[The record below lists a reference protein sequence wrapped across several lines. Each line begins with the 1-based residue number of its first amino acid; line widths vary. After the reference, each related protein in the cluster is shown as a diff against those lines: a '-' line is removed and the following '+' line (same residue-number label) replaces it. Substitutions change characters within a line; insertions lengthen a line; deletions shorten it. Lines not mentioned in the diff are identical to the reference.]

1 MKFKVS
7 NKSWILLSTTIIIG
21 IAFSV
26 YFLVYVK
33 GKEKDIISNN
43 FRVLQQIVLNIESLK
58 ESYQRN
64 AETYYNNLDS
74 AWTIKDDAKIN
85 ELNNNLEPLNKIDSQ
100 YIKDDQDIIFGED
113 GLIFKVKGSNKF
125 DDAIFFKSNYDVF
138 FNNPLFYRADI
149 FDQIIIS
156 RIKDKD
162 SSKSRVLF
170 SNSMIG
176 VLDSAF
182 FQKMVYS
189 AKNEVTI
196 TDKNYISFNQKIDDD
211 YHIYISGLVEA
222 SKFNRQKRSVSP
234 YIIFIMSV
242 MLILIVLAMPLLKLK
257 IMSIYERLYL
267 TDVSFSIISVLV
279 GPAIFIVFMYAVF
292 IYFGFE
298 RDTIEN
304 RLHDLSEKI
313 ENNMQLELMNIVHQI
328 KSINSGFS
336 DVSKKSRR
344 YDNVFYPHGI
354 AELKETFQE
363 TTRSEDQNRD
373 TNYRAFDIMG
383 DLIDWKNLKY
393 NKVTKG
399 DFPIQGY
406 RVFENSILSDSI
418 DYKHLKAAFWADESA
433 QLMILLSGFHQPSY
447 VQDLSHRYYLTNILN
462 KKPDI
467 FYDTSNVKR
476 EIAIES
482 IKSVNDGSY
491 EVGVG
496 MATGN
501 GNEDLPVFAIA
512 TKMTSVMNPILEEG
526 FGFCILDKSGRTLF
540 HSDITKNM
548 NENFIDETDE
558 VFGQAITS
566 QRAICRISNYN
577 GIDQTIYLRPLNCLS
592 DMYIATFI
600 RDESHFG
607 VFTLSMVSSFTLFFI
622 FLIYVFLVYLVLY
635 LFVTKTTKLKQMSYL
650 FNYFRPYETEN
661 MQKVYLKLISAF
673 SVGILYLVFSMWLSS
688 EYFDFLVGELL
699 LITTLLIVFS
709 FHTIVNQL
717 SKDQLMHFVIRLPHA
732 SFLRILSGLL
742 VLILLIRFVYIIVNY
757 EIYDIWIMLNSIIG
771 IGVVFLILRVL
782 LLNKQFF
789 NFSSF
794 FKEKDNIKR
803 TQQVYKV
810 YLILWV
816 FLLSIIPIHIFLDIT
831 IKSEQS
837 IFKKYKAHQLAMR
850 MNEWEDQTESEFIN
864 KFETRSDFNVFL
876 NSMKSQGLN
885 RAIDFSLDSSTSRQ
899 LKGEKIKVYKHTIF
913 DMLYGKIRPKY
924 NDRVSATNNY
934 IADSATNLSW
944 YAKKSA
950 DSLYFILNPK
960 FSDADFNIIKLQR
973 GKILSSNFP
982 MIIFNNL
989 ISIVILIIFLSFIIK
1004 RVYGFGYKQ
1013 FARNVEPLNCDN
1025 QIKKYLNKDLF
1036 SNASAYNNIFFVGVN
1051 TAHFSYIKTFLMDEK
1066 RKFFSLD
1073 FYDFNEL
1080 QLGNSNKEF
1089 EAFEKLVSLGRFQ
1102 KEWEEIKKH
1111 FDEDSEIYILI
1122 EHFEYGY
1129 NDIEMNKLKLEVL
1142 KYLID
1147 CENFKVII
1155 KSEINPTKLLEY
1167 YESSIKRIEE
1177 PIKKANANDNMV
1189 LREKLD
1195 KLKVDYK
1202 KWQHLLGCFI
1212 KVIVPINIFHENNSI
1227 CTQGDDEH
1235 LIAEALKQEV
1245 NHGEYLN
1252 MIKRYMDQKSTT
1264 TLTNEDQVL
1273 MVQQMSYPYYFSVW
1287 NSLSKE
1293 ERYLV
1298 YDIAKD
1304 KYVNTTN
1311 TNAILSLLSKGIL
1324 IYDHSLRL
1332 MNDSFT
1338 NFVLTKVSSDEALEM
1353 ELISRK
1359 KGTWNTAF
1367 AVILLF
1373 IISLVIFLS
1382 IGQQNFLNDLN
1393 AFLTAIVALVG
1404 LLIRFSGVISL
1415 GSAKMADSS

>member
-7 NKSWILLSTTIIIG
+7 NKSWILLSTTILIG

-33 GKEKDIISNN
+33 GKEKEIISNN

-58 ESYQRN
+58 ESYERN
-64 AETYYNNLDS
+64 AETYYNNLDT
-74 AWTIKDDAKIN
+74 AWTTQDDTKIN
-85 ELNNNLEPLNKIDSQ
+85 ELNTNLKPLEKIDSA
-100 YIKDDQDIIFGED
+100 YLKDDHEIIFGED
-113 GLIFKVKGSNKF
+113 GLIFKVQGSG
-125 DDAIFFKSNYDVF
+125 DSEDPIFFQSDYDVF
-138 FNNPLFYRADI
+138 FNNQLFYRRDI

-156 RIKDKD
+156 RINSHD
-162 SSKSRVLF
+162 SANSRVLF
-170 SNSMIG
+170 SNSIIG

-182 FQKMVYS
+182 FQKTVYS

-196 TDKNYISFNQKIDDD
+196 TDKNYITFNQKIDDD
-211 YHIYISGLVEA
+211 FQIYISGLVEA

-234 YIIFIMSV
+234 YIIFILSV
-242 MLILIVLAMPLLKLK
+242 VLILIVLAMPILKLQ

-267 TDVSFSIISVLV
+267 SDVSFSIISVLV

-298 RDTIEN
+298 RNAIEQ
-304 RLHDLSEKI
+304 RLETLSDKI
-313 ENNMQLELMNIVHQI
+313 EENMQLELMDIVHQI
-328 KSINSGFS
+328 DSINYNFS
-336 DVSKKSRR
+336 DVSKKSIRK
-344 YDNVFYPHGI
+344 DNVFLANGI
-354 AELKETFQE
+354 SKLKSAFRQTARSKELN
-363 TTRSEDQNRD
+363 SD
-373 TNYRAFDIMG
+373 T
-383 DLIDWKNLKY
+383 IDWAVETLSDFFDFRKLQYKN
-393 NKVTKG
+393 VTKG
-399 DFPIQGY
+399 DYPIQGY
-406 RVFENSILSDSI
+406 RVFESVILSDYV
-418 DYKHLKAAFWADESA
+418 DYKHLKAAFWADDSA

-462 KKPDI
+462 KTPDI
-467 FYDTSNVKR
+467 FYDTTGFR
-476 EIAIES
+476 HEIAIES

-491 EVGVG
+491 EVGIG
-496 MATGN
+496 KATGDLD
-501 GNEDLPVFAIA
+501 EDLPVFAIA
-512 TKMTSVMNPILEEG
+512 TKMASVMNPVLEDG
-526 FGFCILDKSGRTLF
+526 FGFCILDKTGRTLF

-558 VFGQAITS
+558 IFGHSIRS
-566 QRAICRISNYN
+566 QREICRITNYN
-577 GIDQTIYLRPLNCLS
+577 GIDQTIYLRPMECLS
-592 DMYIATFI
+592 GTFIATFV
-600 RDESHFG
+600 RDETHFG
-607 VFTLSMVSSFTLFFI
+607 VFTLSMVSSFLLFFM
-622 FLIYVFLVYLVLY
+622 FLIYIFLVYLALY
-635 LFVTKTTKLKQMSYL
+635 LSVNKTTKLKQMSYL
-650 FNYFRPYETEN
+650 FNFFRPFETNN
-661 MQKVYLKLISAF
+661 MQKIYLRLI
-673 SVGILYLVFSMWLSS
+673 GVFSLSIIYLIFTMWISN
-688 EYFDFLVGELL
+688 EYFDFLIGELL
-699 LITTLLIVFS
+699 IITTVLLVFS
-709 FHTIVNQL
+709 FLAIVRQL
-717 SKDQLMHFVIRLPHA
+717 HEDQLLYYVIRVPKAVISRILAALAILFVLVRFVIIVVKYDVPV
-732 SFLRILSGLL
+732 ILNNL
-742 VLILLIRFVYIIVNY
+742 
-757 EIYDIWIMLNSIIG
+757 IG
-771 IGVVFLILRVL
+771 IGVIFLILRELV
-782 LLNKQFF
+782 LNKHFIDLSAF
-789 NFSSF
+789 FSS
-794 FKEKDNIKR
+794 KDHIKK

-810 YLILWV
+810 YLLLWV
-816 FLLSIIPIHIFLDIT
+816 ILLSIIPIHIFLDIT

-837 IFKKYKAHQLAMR
+837 IFRKYNAHQLTIR
-850 MNEWEDQTESEFIN
+850 LSEWEAQTKSEFSD
-864 KFETRSDFNVFL
+864 KFEKSEDFDVFL
-876 NSMKSQGLN
+876 NSMKRKGLN
-885 RAIDFSLDSSTSRQ
+885 RAVDYRLDSNNTEYLNSGKLKMYTHST
-899 LKGEKIKVYKHTIF
+899 F
-913 DMLYGKIRPKY
+913 DWLYGIVRPKY
-924 NDRVSATNNY
+924 NDRVAATTNY
-934 IADSATNLSW
+934 IANSASDSSW
-944 YAKKSA
+944 HSKSSS
-950 DSLYFILNPK
+950 DSLYFVLNSK
-960 FSDADFNIIKLQR
+960 FDDPDFDLIALER
-973 GKILSSNFP
+973 GAISSKIFP
-982 MIIFNNL
+982 MVIFNNG
-989 ISIVILIIFLSFIIK
+989 ISVIILIVFLGFIIN
-1004 RVYGFGYKQ
+1004 RVYGFGYKH
-1013 FARNVEPLNCDN
+1013 FARNVEPINCDS

-1036 SNASAYNNIFFVGVN
+1036 SNSSAYNNIFFVGVN
-1051 TAHFSYIKTFLMDEK
+1051 TAHFSYIKSFLKDEK
-1066 RKFFSLD
+1066 RKFYDLD

-1111 FDEDSEIYILI
+1111 FDDQSEEIYILV

-1177 PIKKANANDNMV
+1177 PIKKASANEKVV
-1189 LREKLD
+1189 LQEKLD

-1212 KVIVPINIFHENNSI
+1212 KVIVPINIFYENDTI
-1227 CTQGDDEH
+1227 CSQEDDDE
-1235 LIAEALKQEV
+1235 LISRALKQEV

-1252 MIKRYMDQKSTT
+1252 MIKRYMDKKSSS
-1264 TLTNEDQVL
+1264 TLSQEDQVL

-1367 AVILLF
+1367 AVILLL

-1404 LLIRFSGVISL
+1404 LLIRFSGVVSL
-1415 GSAKMADSS
+1415 GSAKMTDSS